1 MEPAAIRQKFASALD
16 ALIETVKADRSILA
30 AMLCGSL
37 SHDTVWAKSDIDLV
51 LVTID
56 DHRSRAPALA
66 LDADG
71 INVHAWLI
79 PRAQF
84 RKTVEGAIHNSFM
97 HALLAQ
103 GRLLY
108 THDPTIADLCAGLAD
123 IGARD
128 TRGAA
133 AAKRRPTRCPA
144 STRRASGSSPA
155 AISTTPA
162 LWILYAATSLA
173 RIEVVGARQIADR
186 EVIPQAMT
194 LNPAFFTLVY
204 TDLLNKPK
212 TRPRIEAAL
221 DAIDAYLAARTA
233 RLFRLVVDHLRE
245 AGEARASSEI
255 DAHFKRHFDVSG
267 VTTACEYLAHRDLIG
282 KAALPAHLTKK
293 SACTCRSSPSS
304 ISRDLD

>member
-37 SHDTVWAKSDIDLV
+37 SHDTVWARSDIDLV

-56 DHRSRAPALA
+56 DHKVESACLA

-71 INVHAWLI
+71 VNVHAWLI

-84 RKTVEGAIHNSFM
+84 RKTVEGAIHNTFM
-97 HALLAQ
+97 HALLAR

-128 TRGAA
+128 LEVQLLEAATDALPCIDKARKWLVTRGDLDYA
-133 AAKRRPTRCPA
+133 
-144 STRRASGSSPA
+144 G
-155 AISTTPA
+155 

-204 TDLLNKPK
+204 TDLLNQPK

-221 DAIDAYLAARTA
+221 DAIDAYLSARTA
-233 RLFRLVVDHLRE
+233 RLFRLVVDYLRE

-267 VTTACEYLAHRDLIG
+267 VTTACEYLVHRELIG
-282 KAALPAHLTKK
+282 QAALPAHLTKK
-293 SACTCRSSPSS
+293 SRVHVQELAFFYL
-304 ISRDLD
+304 RDLD